1 MTELHLHSGRVWVL
15 VWAEIMSSAQ
25 IRESE
30 IGPQNWGIK
39 GSAEESI
46 CQCLLIGNHLGA
58 TSQTAR
64 RLATAF
70 PQAAFPL

>member
-1 MTELHLHSGRVWVL
+1 
-15 VWAEIMSSAQ
+15 MSSAQ
-25 IRESE
+25 IREFE
-30 IGPQNWGIK
+30 IGPQSWGIK

-46 CQCLLIGNHLGA
+46 CQCLSIGSQLGA